1 MKQLEPRNLK
11 GFRDFLPTEAR
22 KRQYVIDV
30 LKTVF
35 ESFGFEPLETPALEY
50 EELLIGKYG
59 EEGDK
64 LMYRFEDNGQRKV
77 AMRYDQTVPLARVVT
92 QHQNELPLPFK
103 RYQIQPV
110 WRAENTQKGRYREF
124 LQCDADI
131 VGGTSS
137 LSDAEIVA
145 LAAKTIETLGILNY
159 KIYIN
164 DRKNLQFFINGD
176 VLSTEKNTQVI
187 RALDKLKKIG
197 KVGVNEE
204 LINNGFSQNDIT
216 FLLNDIENKK
226 PTILLQEIMS
236 NVTSFGINASKIE
249 FSPTLARG
257 LDYYT
262 GLIFEIEIDNYTS
275 GSICGGGR
283 YDNLIGIFSE
293 RLIPAVGFA
302 FGFDRLLESMEQLSL
317 FPTSLQTTKVLVTIF
332 SPDLKDKSIEISSIL
347 RINNINTE
355 LYLDENAK
363 MEKQLKYANN
373 KNIPY
378 VVIIGPTE
386 AEKNMIQL
394 ENMETREQKEITIKE
409 LISILK

>member
-22 KRQYVIDV
+22 KRQYVIHV

-275 GSICGGGR
+275 GSICGW
-283 YDNLIGIFSE
+283 I
-293 RLIPAVGFA
+293 
-302 FGFDRLLESMEQLSL
+302 SL
-317 FPTSLQTTKVLVTIF
+317 PEWARTSITACAG
-332 SPDLKDKSIEISSIL
+332 SAPGSSAS
-347 RINNINTE
+347 
-355 LYLDENAK
+355 ENAPARRPAAHCWP
-363 MEKQLKYANN
+363 EVQPPPERVQVLGRT
-373 KNIPY
+373 
-378 VVIIGPTE
+378 IG
-386 AEKNMIQL
+386 AGQ
-394 ENMETREQKEITIKE
+394 
-409 LISILK
+409 

>member
-386 AEKNMIQL
+386 AEKNMVQL
-394 ENMETREQKEITIKE
+394 KNMETREQKEITIKE

>member
-394 ENMETREQKEITIKE
+394 KNMETREQKEITIKE

>member
-394 ENMETREQKEITIKE
+394 QNMETREQKEITIKE